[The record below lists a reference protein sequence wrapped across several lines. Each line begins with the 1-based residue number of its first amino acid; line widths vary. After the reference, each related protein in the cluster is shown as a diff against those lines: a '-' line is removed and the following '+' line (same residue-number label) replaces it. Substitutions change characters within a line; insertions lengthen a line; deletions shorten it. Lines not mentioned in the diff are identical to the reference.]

1 MGTLYQYL
9 PPEEAALRTAAGF
22 PQFVINQGTA
32 FPVTGLA
39 FDGAGTS
46 QEYAYWKFTPFGYAA
61 SGDVSVELIWYPVSG
76 TSGTVNWGAAI
87 AAITPSVDTED
98 VETAT
103 FGGMPTVTTNHLGT
117 TARRLHRS
125 VLTITSL
132 DGMAVGDE
140 CWLRVMRNP
149 AADTLTADVILTS
162 VRISYPDT

>member
-1 MGTLYQYL
+1 MATVYQYL

-22 PQFVINQGTA
+22 PQFVINQGTT

-39 FDGAGTS
+39 FDGAGTA

-61 SGDVSVELIWYPVSG
+61 GADVTVEIIWYAVSG

-87 AAITPSVDTED
+87 AAITPSADTED
-98 VETAT
+98 VETAG
-103 FGGMPTVTTNHLGT
+103 FAGMPTVTTSHLGT

-125 VLTITSL
+125 VITVTDQ

-149 AADTLTADVILTS
+149 AVDTLTADAILTS
-162 VRISYPDT
+162 ARISYPDT